1 MMSHEA
7 ASRREHLGD
16 HGDQETRHFDGC
28 VPEPRGKSGARR
40 QSRWRCRPLTRAS
53 TTGSEP
59 TLSSSMTGA
68 VSTTSSSDRTL
79 RTGRGHDGRH
89 RHRLVL
95 TSAPSL
101 QGYVLVGLSLGAREG
116 GRDLAHL
123 AREASQKVVKAQHP
137 HQVAVSVDERQSSN
151 AHGPA

>member
-1 MMSHEA
+1 MPTTRPS
-7 ASRREHLGD
+7 LD
-16 HGDQETRHFDGC
+16 HGQRANLVFEHD
-28 VPEPRGKSGARR
+28 RR
-40 QSRWRCRPLTRAS
+40 RLDDLVIGRDAQ
-53 TTGSEP
+53 
-59 TLSSSMTGA
+59 
-68 VSTTSSSDRTL
+68 D
-79 RTGRGHDGRH
+79 GRGHDGGH

-137 HQVAVSVDERQSSN
+137 H
-151 AHGPA
+151 